1 MPNIYARSARSGKLY
16 EVNIAGTQPTPE
28 EQSYIEQ
35 RIDNIEGF
43 GAVEAPLPTE
53 EVDDASTAGN
63 LISGFGRGFL
73 TSFTEL
79 PGGIVGLG
87 ESVLGYEP
95 GTTAVGE
102 VAQDIS
108 DAGRSGVEYMLGQ
121 SDGSVSSKTGE
132 AFGSLASFLVPG
144 TAAAKAAKV
153 AGAGLKG
160 QKVAGLTGA
169 GAMGVG
175 LGAKDQINRV
185 AEQIAQ
191 GNQVDPDDFIKATQL
206 GGAIGAS
213 EILPFQ
219 RVLGDVLQ
227 ILRKVPKGSQEAAI
241 KTIAG
246 RLKRAAGTFA
256 AEGAQEALAG
266 IAQDLVEQNLYN
278 PNANIGATADEEFI
292 YGGSAGATLS
302 FLVDSIRG
310 RQINKMDKAFTQL
323 QDDLAD
329 ESAET
334 AEKAAFAAKSVQ
346 TGTALPGQPKLLAP
360 PKTNEDIV
368 EGSEQDTDAKI
379 KSLGLSPEE
388 EAIASSQ
395 AARERTTGFAQV
407 KLAALPEDEAARIR
421 RNRIATGVDPDL
433 DVSLDE
439 LQSTIGQ
446 EAYVREYK
454 KQKPN
459 MWRES
464 GQNPRNQKSFSFEQ
478 YERAVEAVRSQ
489 KKATVPVIQA
499 AARSDGKPVPLSV
512 VREIQQ
518 EMGRKGV
525 LNQVGESKWEV
536 MEERAEQESPA
547 APLRRSYSELE
558 RKIDEVR
565 QERLEVQERRDAAK
579 DMGDLTV
586 ASTAEQE
593 MAEADRRIDRLNNA
607 RSNVEA
613 QLNQLDPENPV
624 VNSIDATQQEA
635 NRARQVSEAVSQE
648 QMTDEYARKRQSV
661 ANALRKYLQTIGL
674 GDRVDLV
681 TQNVIFPESVDS
693 EAKFDGIEDQLRAQ
707 GVIEG
712 FEQAGENGRRVIGIA
727 MEIYDPNLS
736 EEELALKLRGVMN
749 HEMIHALRGL
759 GLFTD
764 KEWQT
769 LTNAARNKKRVRFV
783 GGKLQERE
791 YTYYDRAEAI
801 YGPMGADQD
810 LMAEEAVAEMFRDYV
825 DGKLKI
831 AGRPQSLLKRIA
843 RFFTSI
849 FRSHN
854 DAGFKQAADIFQNIT
869 TTDKAKQIGRRD
881 TGYGEIEAPKSD
893 QKYSTAGV
901 RAGFL
906 VPEKGNIER
915 IRQSFK
921 DVTKRISNLTEAAK
935 KLSDGTISYDQYD
948 KLVNEFK
955 PIIPYDTV
963 PAPESTDD
971 MRNALQASDPR
982 KVEKLGRARLIE
994 NGTRVKLR
1002 LDIPAYTRQ
1011 GVWIPTI
1018 HGQDNRTI
1026 AHESTA
1032 IITDAQFSASE
1043 KVALRI
1049 AAGATK
1055 GPFATINGSFVQAS
1069 PDEAFAIAQEMM
1081 NDPDVVQVGF
1091 DPERHSYFYDR
1102 TTTQPVI
1109 AAEQVVQIGPLVLAK
1124 NPTFAGKDKFKYSV
1138 SPSNMLTYNPVK
1150 HNRETTG
1157 AILNGVKVNVPA
1169 ALAKLTNFNRLN
1181 SDGTFADHRIYKTPE
1196 KVAEH
1201 KLKDALHMFWK
1212 ERGGKTL
1219 DPANQKDLM
1228 TIARLMA
1235 AEAAVA
1241 LKRDPS
1247 AIGWYGKTIDNMF
1260 EFLSSVKAGNEMLYP
1275 ELSVDPEAKAAFK
1288 FVLAITSNGVAVED
1302 NFAYTSEMFDT
1313 WKETGRF
1320 PVRGYGKRLDAM
1332 TQAFEFYNSLK
1343 DLGYTDTQIENFLS
1357 QETTVG
1363 ELRKDPVIQELG
1375 IKVPSGEAADV
1386 KISYAYLLGPKIG
1399 NGFYMNLGG
1408 DFSALTMDVWWMRFW
1423 NRLTGN
1429 PFKQATAKT
1438 LSKNNK
1444 RIIDAINA
1452 EDKTDYEVSK
1462 IEDAMSSLGIDVL
1475 TPETAAPI
1483 AQEINRLY
1491 QLDFNRVGRAN
1502 DDIIKKYMED
1512 NGVGRGIARDRAP
1525 LLPVPEKTE
1534 LFLAADT
1541 YSQNLDPRNPQDA
1554 PRNST
1559 ERKQMREAANMARQ
1573 ILKDESGVDITNA
1586 DFQALMW
1593 YAEKQLLLN
1602 AGVKP
1607 GRGADNDYLDGAI
1620 AVAKQKGFNDE
1631 QIAEALPA
1639 TERHRVD
1646 VADGSERPNEGI
1658 SPESDFQS
1666 TAGSIKYSIK
1676 GGRRAAIDVRIGV
1689 GFNGRAFRRRN
1700 GGPQDSQYDIKATY
1714 DVAGNSARTYAEQ
1727 SVSTP
1732 RFIELNSSEQSAQQF
1747 SDAINQA
1754 KASLGEFG
1762 DSVFVYSSEEYGDMR
1777 LFLTEDGTG
1786 GFALKETGT
1795 EGAVDIVSVFNSAES
1810 PNKQVNYPMIRLATE
1825 EGGNMLDAFDIYLP
1839 KLYSANGFKVRS
1851 RLKWD
1856 DEQAPDGWDKEAF
1869 KNYNNGE
1876 PDVVFM
1882 YYQPDRID
1890 VYEQGSEE
1898 GELFTDY
1905 MEAVEA
1911 QVGAAL
1917 SPTSV
1922 NRYKD
1927 REIAQD
1933 LTEDNPN
1940 EFLTEQD
1947 DAQLADVRE
1956 GINAEEKYDGTKL
1969 SVAPPKPT
1977 ALMKAPLKTKTQY
1990 EYGYIQEG
1998 GRKLPVVLM
2007 YGNHVE
2013 LDDGRTG
2020 GFGMKHLRERG
2031 HVQELID
2038 AGFPSAEKAIFDI
2051 MYRWGAQGYRD
2062 GAEVIAFPDGGGSI
2076 RFEYDAGKKGTVI
2089 LSVTKRGVSYNG
2101 QPAYTVRTAYPK
2113 NKKKLSVAFSAIDPN
2128 RIQNQIPVAQD
2139 SLMYSRA
2146 SNLLARVLGVVYD
2159 RNKAE
2164 DIADNFLQKFQ
2175 DSMLPVGRM
2184 IDDLKAQGATITDA
2198 NDTYLREELYHGIT
2212 GSKIADNE
2220 KNLYEPM
2227 LNLVKGIEL
2236 TEAQASVLRA
2246 NSRFVREA
2254 LQAGKPLK
2262 QVLADAFLYARHA
2275 EERNAYIR
2283 SIDPA
2288 NDSGS
2293 GMTDTEARAINQFFD
2308 SLSGTERQRFINIGL
2323 AADRIVQST
2332 NDIRVAS
2339 GLTPD
2344 FNDGET
2350 IIDAETGEVI
2360 PAGPNYTSYV
2370 PLRGI
2375 LDPENESNEEYSGRP
2390 SSRPKFGAR
2399 GREDMRMFGR
2409 FELAKDI
2416 MANLMVQNQNAIV
2429 RSERNRV
2436 GQSFLNMLRNEPR
2449 LTDSYARIVE
2459 QRPTIRV
2466 LSGGVVKTRPDP
2478 RFADRDDI
2486 LIVKEGGQEVAIQ
2499 IDDPRIA
2506 LAMRGASGMSPQ
2518 HASGLVKVLGKVNRY
2533 LSNINT
2539 SWNPEFLIT
2548 NMVRDL
2554 QTAGVNINQY
2564 EMNGLTS
2571 DALKSIPSALK
2582 GIKRSIV
2589 NDDNTSEWSKIY
2601 KDFVDAGG
2609 QNATNMMGDLSDQLG
2624 RLEDMLKEVSDAGA
2638 DGAFRKT
2645 KAGFGKILETLEN
2658 YNTVVENGVRVA
2670 TYKALL
2676 DRGFSRERAAQ
2687 AARNVT
2693 VNFAKGGEYKTFMNS
2708 MYLFYN
2714 ASLQGSFAL
2723 LNGALRSSKV
2733 RKLWVG
2739 AMVTGILLDQ
2749 MNSVLSDDDEDGQEI
2764 YDKIPDYVLE
2774 KNLILMDPFG
2784 VLPSER
2790 GYFKIPMPY
2799 GLNMAVNMG
2808 RSLSRAGRGGYTPSE
2823 ATSSLVGT
2831 IIDTL
2836 NPIGDTPRIPL
2847 VDKDFEFQDILTTVS
2862 PSIGDPVVQ
2871 YLTNSDYARKPIYKE
2886 PSSFG
2891 VPAPESQIHWTT
2903 TSPSAVFIA
2912 NFLRKPFGLGDASD
2926 VRPGFIEVSPD
2937 TLEFWFDYATGG
2949 VGRFVQRTAEFGAS
2963 TAPKIMTGEF
2973 EEAMLRSTPAIRQ
2986 VVGSV
2991 SEREDLGKFVEKR
3004 DRVLLTR
3011 KDFIDARKKGD
3022 EERAQRIA
3030 LAYKEELRVS
3040 GVINALNNA
3049 RNKLVRKRK
3058 QIEESQYIPDAQK
3071 KVLIERMNERI
3082 KEIVTRANSL
3092 MSDL

>member
-1 MPNIYARSARSGKLY
+1 MPNIYARSVRSGKLY
-16 EVNIAGTQPTPE
+16 EVNISGTQPTPE
-28 EQSYIEQ
+28 EQAYIEQ

-43 GAVEAPLPTE
+43 GAVEAPLPVE
-53 EVDDASTAGN
+53 ETDDASAAGN

-87 ESVLGYEP
+87 ESALGYEP
-95 GTTAVGE
+95 GSTAIGE

-108 DAGRSGVEYMLGQ
+108 DAGREGVEYLLGE

-132 AFGSLASFLVPG
+132 TFGSLASFLVPG
-144 TAAAKAAKV
+144 TAAAKVAKV
-153 AGAGLKG
+153 AGSGIKG

-185 AEQIAQ
+185 ADQIAQ
-191 GNQVDPDDFIKATQL
+191 GKEVDAEDFIAATRL
-206 GGAIGAS
+206 GGVIGAT
-213 EILPFQ
+213 EILPLQ

-227 ILRKVPKGSQEAAI
+227 ILRKVPKGNQEDAI

-256 AEGAQEALAG
+256 AEGAQEAVAG
-266 IAQDLVEQNLYN
+266 IAQDLVEKNYYN
-278 PNANIGATADEEFI
+278 PEANIGATADEEFI
-292 YGGSAGATLS
+292 YGGSAGAALS

-329 ESAET
+329 EGAET
-334 AEKAAFAAKSVQ
+334 AEKASFAAKSVQ
-346 TGTALPGQPKLLAP
+346 SGEGLPGQPKLLTA
-360 PKTNEDIV
+360 PKTDEDIV
-368 EGSEQDTDAKI
+368 EGSEQEADTKL

-388 EAIASSQ
+388 EAIASAQS
-395 AARERTTGFAQV
+395 ARERTTGFAKV
-407 KLAALPEDEAARIR
+407 KLSALPEDEAARIR
-421 RNRIATGVDPDL
+421 TRRLALGIEPDQDVDL
-433 DVSLDE
+433 NE
-439 LQSTIGQ
+439 LQETIGQ

-464 GQNPRNQKSFSFEQ
+464 GENPRNQKSFSFEQ
-478 YERAVEAVRSQ
+478 YDRAVAAVRSQ

-499 AARSDGKPVPLSV
+499 AAKAKGKPVPLSV
-512 VREIQQ
+512 VRDIQQ
-518 EMGRKGV
+518 EMSRKGV
-525 LNQVGESKWEV
+525 LNQVGENKWEV

-547 APLRRSYSELE
+547 APLRRSYNELE

-565 QERLEVQERRDAAK
+565 QERLQAQERRDAAK
-579 DMGDLTV
+579 DKGDTTV
-586 ASTAEQE
+586 ARTAEQE
-593 MAEADRRIDRLNNA
+593 MAEADRRIDRLNNT
-607 RSNVEA
+607 RYNVET
-613 QLNQLDPENPV
+613 QLNEIDPENPV
-624 VNSIDATQQEA
+624 VNSIDTTQQEA

-648 QMTDEYARKRQSV
+648 QITDEYARKRQRV
-661 ANALRKYLQTIGL
+661 ANALRKYLNTIGL

-693 EAKFDGIEDQLRAQ
+693 EAKFEGVEDQLRAQ

-727 MEIYDPNLS
+727 MEIYDPKLS

-801 YGPMGADQD
+801 YGPMGADQN

-831 AGRPQSLLKRIA
+831 AGKPQSLLKRIT

-854 DAGFKQAADIFQNIT
+854 DAGFRQAADIFQNIT

-893 QKYSTAGV
+893 KKYSTAGV

-906 VPEKGNIER
+906 VPEKGNVER

-921 DVTKRISNLTEAAK
+921 DVTKRIPNLTDAAK

-963 PAPESTDD
+963 PAPESMVD
-971 MRNALQASDPR
+971 MRNALEASDKR
-982 KVEKLGRARLIE
+982 KLEKLGKGNLIE
-994 NGTRVKLR
+994 NGRRVKLR

-1043 KVALRI
+1043 KVAVRI
-1049 AAGATK
+1049 AAGAQK
-1055 GPFATINGSFVQAS
+1055 GPFATIDGSFVQAT

-1124 NPTFAGKDKFKYSV
+1124 NPTFAGKDKFKYSI
-1138 SPSNMLTYNPVK
+1138 SPSKFLTYNPVK
-1150 HNRETTG
+1150 YDRETTND
-1157 AILNGVKVNVPA
+1157 ILNSIKVNVAP

-1181 SDGTFADHRIYKTPE
+1181 SDGSFEDHRIYKTSD
-1196 KVAEH
+1196 KVVEH

-1212 ERGGKTL
+1212 ERGGRTL

-1288 FVLAITSNGVAVED
+1288 YVLAITSNGVAVED

-1332 TQAFEFYNSLK
+1332 TQAFEFYNALK

-1363 ELRKDPVIQELG
+1363 ELKKDPVVQELG
-1375 IKVPSGEAADV
+1375 IKVATGEAADV
-1386 KISYAYLLGPKIG
+1386 KITYAYLLGPKIG

-1429 PFKQATAKT
+1429 PFKQPTAAT
-1438 LSKNNK
+1438 LSKNNQ
-1444 RIIDAINA
+1444 RIIDAINS
-1452 EDKTDYEVSK
+1452 EDKTDYETSK
-1462 IEDAMSSLGIDVL
+1462 IEEAMESLGVDVL
-1475 TPETAAPI
+1475 TPETAAPL

-1491 QLDFNRVGRAN
+1491 QLDFGRVGRAN
-1502 DDIIKKYMED
+1502 DAIIKDYMAE
-1512 NGVGRGIARDRAP
+1512 NGVGRGIARDRAT
-1525 LLPVPEKTE
+1525 LIPVPEKTE

-1541 YSQNLDPRNPQDA
+1541 YSQNLDPRNPQDS

-1620 AVAKQKGFNDE
+1620 SVAKQKGFTDE
-1631 QIAEALPA
+1631 QIAEALPSA
-1639 TERHRVD
+1639 ERHRVD
-1646 VADGSERPNEGI
+1646 VADSAERPNEGI
-1658 SPESDFQS
+1658 SPESNLQS
-1666 TAGSIKYSIK
+1666 TASSIKYSIK

-1689 GFNGRAFRRRN
+1689 GFDGRAFRRRD
-1700 GGPQDSQYDIKATY
+1700 GGSQDSQYDIRATY
-1714 DVAGNSARTYAEQ
+1714 DVAGNSARTYSEQ

-1732 RFIELNSSEQSAQQF
+1732 RFIELNPSEQSAQQF

-1754 KASLGEFG
+1754 KLSLGEFG
-1762 DSVFVYSSEEYGDMR
+1762 DSVFVYSSEEYEGMR

-1786 GFALKETGT
+1786 GFALKDTGT
-1795 EGAVDIVSVFNSAES
+1795 EGAIDIVSVFNSAES

-1856 DEQAPDGWDKEAF
+1856 DEQAPDGWNKEAF
-1869 KNYNNGE
+1869 KQYNNGE

-1882 YYQPDRID
+1882 YYQPDRVD
-1890 VYEQGSEE
+1890 VYEQGSQE

-1905 MEAVEA
+1905 MEAVDA
-1911 QVGAAL
+1911 QLGAAL

-1927 REIAQD
+1927 
-1933 LTEDNPN
+1933 L
-1940 EFLTEQD
+1940 
-1947 DAQLADVRE
+1947 
-1956 GINAEEKYDGTKL
+1956 
-1969 SVAPPKPT
+1969 PPT
-1977 ALMKAPLKTKTQY
+1977 D
-1990 EYGYIQEG
+1990 
-1998 GRKLPVVLM
+1998 R
-2007 YGNHVE
+2007 
-2013 LDDGRTG
+2013 
-2020 GFGMKHLRERG
+2020 
-2031 HVQELID
+2031 
-2038 AGFPSAEKAIFDI
+2038 
-2051 MYRWGAQGYRD
+2051 
-2062 GAEVIAFPDGGGSI
+2062 
-2076 RFEYDAGKKGTVI
+2076 
-2089 LSVTKRGVSYNG
+2089 
-2101 QPAYTVRTAYPK
+2101 
-2113 NKKKLSVAFSAIDPN
+2113 KLSVAFSAIDPSK
-2128 RIQNQIPVAQD
+2128 IQNQIPVAQD

-2227 LNLVKGIEL
+2227 LNLVKDIEL
-2236 TEAQASVLRA
+2236 TEAQVATLKA
-2246 NSRFVREA
+2246 NSDFVRDA
-2254 LQAGKPLK
+2254 LASGRPLK
-2262 QVLADAFLYARHA
+2262 QILADAFLYARHA

>member
-1 MPNIYARSARSGKLY
+1 MPNIYAKSARSGKTY
-16 EVNIAGTQPTPE
+16 SVNIAGTQPTPE
-28 EQSYIEQ
+28 EQAYIEQ

-53 EVDDASTAGN
+53 EVDDSSTAGN

-79 PGGIVGLG
+79 PQGVVGLG
-87 ESVLGYEP
+87 ESILGYEP
-95 GTTAVGE
+95 GSTAIGE
-102 VAQDIS
+102 TAQDIS
-108 DAGRSGVEYMLGQ
+108 EAGRSGVEYLLGE

-144 TAAAKAAKV
+144 TAAAKVAKV
-153 AGAGLKG
+153 AGSGLKG

-175 LGAKDQINRV
+175 LGSSEQINRV
-185 AEQIAQ
+185 ANQIAQ
-191 GNQVDPDDFIKATQL
+191 GNQVDPEDFINATQL
-206 GGAIGAS
+206 GGVIGAT

-246 RLKRAAGTFA
+246 RLKRATGTFA
-256 AEGAQEALAG
+256 AEGSQEALAG

-292 YGGSAGATLS
+292 YGGSAGAALS

-310 RQINKMDKAFTQL
+310 RQLNKMDKAFTQL
-323 QDDLAD
+323 KDDLND
-329 ESAET
+329 ESNET
-334 AEKAAFAAKSVQ
+334 AEKAAFAAKSLQ
-346 TGTALPGQPKLLAP
+346 TGLALPGQPKLLP
-360 PKTNEDIV
+360 SPKTDDELV
-368 EGSEQDTDAKI
+368 EGTEQETDAKI

-388 EAIASSQ
+388 ESLAASQ
-395 AARERTTGFAQV
+395 AARERTTGFAKV
-407 KLAALPEDEAARIR
+407 ELVALPEDEAARIR

-439 LQSTIGQ
+439 LQATIGQ
-446 EAYVREYK
+446 EAFVREYK

-464 GQNPRNQKSFSFEQ
+464 GENPRNQKPFSSVQ
-478 YERAVEAVRSQ
+478 YEQAVNAVRDK
-489 KKATVPVIQA
+489 KKATIPVIQA
-499 AARSDGKPVPLSV
+499 AAKTDGKPVPLSV
-512 VREIQQ
+512 ARELQK

-536 MEERAEQESPA
+536 IEKVVEEEGPA
-547 APLRRSYSELE
+547 APLHRAYNQLE
-558 RKIDEVR
+558 AKIDEVR
-565 QERLEVQERRDAAK
+565 QEKLEAQERRDAAK
-579 DMGDLTV
+579 DRGDTTV
-586 ASTAEQE
+586 AGTAQQQ
-593 MAEADRRIDRLNNA
+593 MAEADRRIDRLDNT
-607 RSNVEA
+607 RSSVEA
-613 QLNQLDPENPV
+613 QLNELDPENPI
-624 VNSIDATQQEA
+624 VNSVDATQQEA
-635 NRARQVSEAVSQE
+635 NRARQVSEAASQE

-661 ANALRKYLQTIGL
+661 ANALRKYLQAIGL

-681 TQNVIFPESVDS
+681 TQNVIFPEGVDS
-693 EAKFDGIEDQLRAQ
+693 DAKFENLAEEIQSQ

-769 LTNAARNKKRVRFV
+769 LTSAAQNKKRVRYV
-783 GGKLQERE
+783 SGKLQERE

-810 LMAEEAVAEMFRDYV
+810 LIAEEAVAEMFRDYV

-831 AGRPQSLLKRIA
+831 AGKPQSLLKRIVK
-843 RFFTSI
+843 FFTSI

-854 DAGFKQAADIFQNIT
+854 DVGFKQAADIFQNIT

-881 TGYGEIEAPKSD
+881 TGYGEIEIPRSNK
-893 QKYSTAGV
+893 KYSTAGI

-906 VPEKGNIER
+906 VPDKGNVER
-915 IRQSFK
+915 ITQSFK
-921 DVTKRISNLTEAAK
+921 DVTKRIPTLTEAAK
-935 KLSDGTISYDQYD
+935 KLSDGTISYDEYD
-948 KLVNEFK
+948 KLVNKFK

-963 PAPESTDD
+963 PAPESMED
-971 MRNALQASDPR
+971 MRNALEASDKR
-982 KVEKLGRARLIE
+982 KLEKLGKGNLIE
-994 NGTRVKLR
+994 NGRRVKLR

-1043 KVALRI
+1043 KVAARI
-1049 AAGATK
+1049 AAGAQK
-1055 GPFATINGSFVQAS
+1055 GPFATIDGSFVQAT

-1124 NPTFAGKDKFKYSV
+1124 NPTFSGKDKFKYSIA
-1138 SPSNMLTYNPVK
+1138 PP
-1150 HNRETTG
+1150 
-1157 AILNGVKVNVPA
+1157 APLNGISQFLTEEEIEEVLIGRNNVVEKKA
-1169 ALAKLTNFNRLN
+1169 EKIAKIFSELPSADNF
-1181 SDGTFADHRIYKTPE
+1181 
-1196 KVAEH
+1196 
-1201 KLKDALHMFWK
+1201 
-1212 ERGGKTL
+1212 
-1219 DPANQKDLM
+1219 
-1228 TIARLMA
+1228 
-1235 AEAAVA
+1235 AAVA
-1241 LKRDPS
+1241 IAGQAKK
-1247 AIGWYGKTIDNMF
+1247 GWYRN
-1260 EFLSSVKAGNEMLYP
+1260 S
-1275 ELSVDPEAKAAFK
+1275 AKAIMDIFGIQDARRFTALLAATSPQTSVEMNAINTLSIWANWNNAGRPQDADTIIK
-1288 FVLAITSNGVAVED
+1288 IMGESVLGDKGVDSVLPAWKGNSIRALTAPFGQEMNILLSGPKVNSFMLNLVNELD
-1302 NFAYTSEMFDT
+1302 EVTNDTWMANFALIEQPLFKGFKRKGAEDALGEIGIKGPGYLAFSARTREAARAASEITGDNWAPAEIQET
-1313 WKETGRF
+1313 VWSLSKALLETRKGKGNKLTAKELLTQGIITDQQVADVPDFATLFSDGVYGRILEDA
-1320 PVRGYGKRLDAM
+1320 GYKDRLDAIRSRD
-1332 TQAFEFYNSLK
+1332 TGDGVTIEPRPIYSAEGVSANPDFIRRELGEFADRLEILAVNGKKALRK
-1343 DLGYTDTQIENFLS
+1343 LS
-1357 QETTVG
+1357 TTV
-1363 ELRKDPVIQELG
+1363 P
-1375 IKVPSGEAADV
+1375 A
-1386 KISYAYLLGPKIG
+1386 
-1399 NGFYMNLGG
+1399 
-1408 DFSALTMDVWWMRFW
+1408 
-1423 NRLTGN
+1423 
-1429 PFKQATAKT
+1429 
-1438 LSKNNK
+1438 
-1444 RIIDAINA
+1444 
-1452 EDKTDYEVSK
+1452 
-1462 IEDAMSSLGIDVL
+1462 
-1475 TPETAAPI
+1475 
-1483 AQEINRLY
+1483 
-1491 QLDFNRVGRAN
+1491 
-1502 DDIIKKYMED
+1502 
-1512 NGVGRGIARDRAP
+1512 
-1525 LLPVPEKTE
+1525 
-1534 LFLAADT
+1534 
-1541 YSQNLDPRNPQDA
+1541 
-1554 PRNST
+1554 
-1559 ERKQMREAANMARQ
+1559 
-1573 ILKDESGVDITNA
+1573 DIT
-1586 DFQALMW
+1586 
-1593 YAEKQLLLN
+1593 
-1602 AGVKP
+1602 
-1607 GRGADNDYLDGAI
+1607 
-1620 AVAKQKGFNDE
+1620 
-1631 QIAEALPA
+1631 
-1639 TERHRVD
+1639 
-1646 VADGSERPNEGI
+1646 
-1658 SPESDFQS
+1658 
-1666 TAGSIKYSIK
+1666 
-1676 GGRRAAIDVRIGV
+1676 GGKRAAIDVRIGA
-1689 GFNGRAFRRRN
+1689 GFNGRVFTEQRGSRTLN
-1700 GGPQDSQYDIKATY
+1700 GYNVVSTY
-1714 DVAGNSARTYAEQ
+1714 KVGGNAARTYNEQSISTPLIMELEKGARSAEQ
-1727 SVSTP
+1727 
-1732 RFIELNSSEQSAQQF
+1732 FSS
-1747 SDAINQA
+1747 AIRAA
-1754 KASLGEFG
+1754 KASLGNMGE
-1762 DSVFVYSSEEYGDMR
+1762 SVYVYPIETSESPDGYTETGYEEMR
-1777 LFLTEDGTG
+1777 LFLTEDGTS
-1786 GFALKETGT
+1786 GFALKETDTDG
-1795 EGAVDIVSVFNSAES
+1795 VIDIVSVFNTDGG
-1810 PNKQVNYPMIRLATE
+1810 PNKGINYPLIRLATE
-1825 EGGNMLDAFDIYLP
+1825 QGGNTLDAFDIYLP

-1856 DEQAPDGWDKEAF
+1856 NDEAPDGWDKEAF
-1869 KNYNNGE
+1869 KNFNNGE

-1882 YYQPDRID
+1882 YYQPNRVD
-1890 VYEQGSEE
+1890 VYKQGSEE

-1911 QVGAAL
+1911 QIGAAL
-1917 SPTSV
+1917 TPTSV

-1927 REIAQD
+1927 IEVAQD
-1933 LTEDNPN
+1933 VTENNPN
-1940 EFLTEQD
+1940 EFLTKED
-1947 DAQLADVRE
+1947 DAQLSDVRE
-1956 GINAEEKYDGTKL
+1956 GINAAEKYDGTKL
-1969 SVAPPKPT
+1969 SITPPKPT
-1977 ALMKAPLKTKTQY
+1977 SLMKAPLKTKEQY

-2007 YGNHVE
+2007 YGNHLV
-2013 LDDGRTG
+2013 LDDGRSG
-2020 GFGMKHLRERG
+2020 GFGMQHLIARN
-2031 HVQELID
+2031 HVQELLD
-2038 AGFPSAEKAIFDI
+2038 AGFPSAEKAIFDM
-2051 MYRWGAQGYRD
+2051 MYRWGAQGYQD
-2062 GAEVIAFPDGGGSI
+2062 GADVIAFPDGGGSI
-2076 RFEYDAGKKGTVI
+2076 RLEWDAGKRGKIV
-2089 LSVTKRGVSYNG
+2089 LSLTKRGVQYNG
-2101 QPAYTVRTAYPK
+2101 QPAYTVRTAYPQS
-2113 NKKKLSVAFSAIDPN
+2113 KKKLSLAYSAIDPN

-2139 SLMYSRA
+2139 SIMYSRA

-2184 IDDLKAQGATITDA
+2184 IDDLKSQGATITDA

-2236 TEAQASVLRA
+2236 TEAQVSVLRA

-2254 LQAGKPLK
+2254 MQAGKPLK
-2262 QVLADAFLYARHA
+2262 QILSDAFLYARHA

-2283 SIDPA
+2283 SIDPE

-2308 SLSGTERQRFINIGL
+2308 SLSGAERQRFIDIGV
-2323 AADRIVQST
+2323 AADRIVQNT

-2350 IIDAETGEVI
+2350 IVDAETGEVV
-2360 PAGPNYTSYV
+2360 PAGPNYSAYV

-2375 LDPENESNEEYSGRP
+2375 LDPENEANEEYSGRP

-2409 FELAKDI
+2409 FEFAKDI

-2436 GQSFLNMLRNEPR
+2436 GQSFLQMLRNEPR
-2449 LTDSYARIVE
+2449 LTESYARIVE

-2506 LAMRGASGMSPQ
+2506 LAMRGASGMSSQ
-2518 HASGLVKVLGKVNRY
+2518 HAGVVVKALGKINRY

-2564 EMNGLTS
+2564 EMNGLTN
-2571 DALKSIPSALK
+2571 DIRKTIVPALK
-2582 GIKRSIV
+2582 GIKRSIID
-2589 NDDNTSEWSKIY
+2589 DDNTGEWSQIY
-2601 KDFVDAGG
+2601 QDFVRSGG
-2609 QNATNMMGDLSDQLG
+2609 QNATNMMGDLNDQLG

-2638 DGAFRKT
+2638 DGAFNKT
-2645 KAGFGKILETLEN
+2645 KAGFGKILKTLED

-2670 TYKALL
+2670 TYKTLL
-2676 DRGFSRERAAQ
+2676 DRGFSKERAAQ

-2693 VNFAKGGEYKTFMNS
+2693 VNFAKGGEYKTLMNS

-2714 ASLQGSFAL
+2714 ASLQGTFAL

-2733 RKLWVG
+2733 RKIWVG
-2739 AMVTGILLDQ
+2739 AMVAGILIDQ
-2749 MNSVLSDDDEDGQEI
+2749 MNAAISDDDEDGKEI

-2774 KNLILMDPFG
+2774 KNLIFMDPFG
-2784 VLPSER
+2784 ILPSER

-2799 GLNMAVNMG
+2799 GLNMVVNMG
-2808 RSLSRAGRGGYTPSE
+2808 RSLSRAGRGAYTPSE
-2823 ATSSLVGT
+2823 ATSTLVGT

-2836 NPIGDTPRIPL
+2836 NPIGDTPRIPF
-2847 VDKDFEFQDILTTVS
+2847 VDRDFEFQDILTTIS
-2862 PSIGDPVVQ
+2862 PSVGDPVVQ

-2891 VPAPESQIHWTT
+2891 IPAPESQIHWTT

-2949 VGRFVQRTAEFGAS
+2949 VGRFVQRTAEFGFS
-2963 TAPKIMTGEF
+2963 TAPKLMAGEF
-2973 EEAMLRSTPAIRQ
+2973 EEAMLRSTPAVRQ

-2991 SEREDLGKFVEKR
+2991 SEREDLGNFVEKR

-3022 EERAQRIA
+3022 EARAQRIA
-3030 LAYKEELRVS
+3030 LAYKEELRIS
-3040 GVINALNNA
+3040 GIINALNNA

-3058 QIEESQYIPDAQK
+3058 QIEESQYIPEDQK

-3092 MSDL
+3092 MSSL

>member
-16 EVNIAGTQPTPE
+16 EVSIAGTQPTPE
-28 EQSYIEQ
+28 EQAYIEQ
-35 RIDNIEGF
+35 RIDNIEGY
-43 GAVEAPLPTE
+43 GAVQAPLPTE
-53 EVDDASTAGN
+53 EVDDASAAGN

-79 PGGIVGLG
+79 PQGIVGLG

-95 GTTAVGE
+95 GSTSIGE
-102 VAQDIS
+102 TAQDIS
-108 DAGRSGVEYMLGQ
+108 KAGRSGVEYLLGE

-144 TAAAKAAKV
+144 TAAAKAAKLAN
-153 AGAGLKG
+153 AGMKG
-160 QKVAGLTGA
+160 QKIAGLTAA
-169 GAMGVG
+169 GTMGVG
-175 LGAKDQINRV
+175 LGSSEQINRV
-185 AEQIAQ
+185 ANQLSQ
-191 GNQVDPDDFIKATQL
+191 GKEVSPEDFIAATRL
-206 GGAIGAS
+206 GGIIGAT
-213 EILPFQ
+213 EILPFS
-219 RVLGDVLQ
+219 RILGDTLN

-246 RLKRAAGTFA
+246 RLKRMVGTGV
-256 AEGAQEALAG
+256 AEGSQEALAG

-278 PNANIGATADEEFI
+278 PEANIGATADEEFM
-292 YGGSAGATLS
+292 YGGGAGAALQ

-310 RQINKMDKAFTQL
+310 RQLNKMDTAFTQL

-334 AEKAAFAAKSVQ
+334 AEKASHAVKSVQ
-346 TGTALPGQPKLLAP
+346 SGESFEGEQKLLP
-360 PKTNEDIV
+360 SPKTDEEI
-368 EGSEQDTDAKI
+368 EAGSEQEADAKI

-388 EAIASSQ
+388 EAIASAQ
-395 AARERTTGFAQV
+395 AARERTTGFAKV
-407 KLAALPEDEAARIR
+407 KLSELPKDEAARIR
-421 RNRIATGVDPDL
+421 TRRLALGVQPDL
-433 DVSLDE
+433 DVDLNE
-439 LQSTIGQ
+439 LQETIGQ

-464 GQNPRNQKSFSFEQ
+464 GENPRNQKSFSFDQ
-478 YERAVEAVRSQ
+478 YDRAVEAVRAQ
-489 KKATVPVIQA
+489 GKATVPVIQSA
-499 AARSDGKPVPLSV
+499 AKVDGKPVPLSV

-518 EMGRKGV
+518 DMGRKGV
-525 LNQVGESKWEV
+525 LNQVGENKWEV
-536 MEERAEQESPA
+536 MEEAVEQESPA
-547 APLRRSYSELE
+547 APLRRSYNELE

-565 QERLEVQERRDAAK
+565 QERLEAQERRDAAK
-579 DMGDLTV
+579 SNGDTTV
-586 ASTAEQE
+586 ANTAEQE
-593 MAEADRRIDRLNNA
+593 MAEADRRIDRLNNT

-613 QLNQLDPENPV
+613 QLNEIDPENPV
-624 VNSIDATQQEA
+624 VSSVDTTQQEA
-635 NRARQVSEAVSQE
+635 NRARQVSEAVSE
-648 QMTDEYARKRQSV
+648 EKITDEYARKRQRV
-661 ANALRKYLQTIGL
+661 ANALRKYLNTLGL
-674 GDRVDLV
+674 GNRVDLI
-681 TQNVIFPESVDS
+681 TQNVIFPENADQ
-693 EAKFDGIEDQLRAQ
+693 EAKYGSLEEQLRAE

-712 FEQAGENGRRVIGIA
+712 YEQAGDNGRRVIGIA

-769 LTNAARNKKRVRFV
+769 LTDAARNKKRVRYV

-801 YGPMGADQD
+801 YGRMGADQD
-810 LMAEEAVAEMFRDYV
+810 LIAEESVAEMFRDYV
-825 DGKLKI
+825 DGKLKV
-831 AGRPQSLLKRIA
+831 AGKPQSLLKRIV
-843 RFFTSI
+843 RFFTSV

-869 TTDKAKQIGRRD
+869 TTDKSKQIGRRE
-881 TGYGEIEAPKSD
+881 TGYGEVEIPQSNK
-893 QKYSTAGV
+893 KYSTAGI
-901 RAGFL
+901 RAGFI
-906 VPEKGNIER
+906 VPDKGNVER
-915 IRQSFK
+915 IKQSFK
-921 DVTKRISNLTEAAK
+921 DVTKRIPKLTDAAQ
-935 KLSDGTISYDQYD
+935 KLSDGTISYDEYD
-948 KLVNEFK
+948 SLVNEFK

-963 PAPESTDD
+963 PAPETMDD

-982 KVEKLGRARLIE
+982 KVEKLGNANYIE
-994 NGTRVKLR
+994 NGTKVKLR

-1032 IITDAQFSASE
+1032 IITNAQFTASE
-1043 KVALRI
+1043 KVAARI
-1049 AAGATK
+1049 AAGAQK
-1055 GPFATINGSFVQAS
+1055 GPFATINGTFVQS
-1069 PDEAFAIAQEMM
+1069 TPDEAFNIAQEMM

-1138 SPSNMLTYNPVK
+1138 APP
-1150 HNRETTG
+1150 
-1157 AILNGVKVNVPA
+1157 APLNGISQF
-1169 ALAKLTNFNRLN
+1169 LTNEEVEDVLRGRKNVVEN
-1181 SDGTFADHRIYKTPE
+1181 KAERIVKIFSELPS
-1196 KVAEH
+1196 AEN
-1201 KLKDALHMFWK
+1201 F
-1212 ERGGKTL
+1212 
-1219 DPANQKDLM
+1219 
-1228 TIARLMA
+1228 
-1235 AEAAVA
+1235 AAVA
-1241 LKRDPS
+1241 IAGQAKK
-1247 AIGWYGKTIDNMF
+1247 GWYRNSAQAIMDIFGIHDARRFTALLAATSPQTSVEMNAINTLSIWANWNNSGRPQDPDTIIKVMGESVLGDKGVDSILPAWKANSIRALTAPFGQEMNIL
-1260 EFLSSVKAGNEMLYP
+1260 LSGPKVNSFMLNLVNELDEVTNDTWM
-1275 ELSVDPEAKAAFK
+1275 A
-1288 FVLAITSNGVAVED
+1288 
-1302 NFAYTSEMFDT
+1302 NFALIEQPLFKGFKRAGGKDAVGEIGLKGPGYLAFSARTREAAQAASQITGDSWAPAEIQET
-1313 WKETGRF
+1313 VWSLSKALLETRKGKGNTLTAKELLTEGIITDQQVADVPDFATLFTDGVYGRILEDA
-1320 PVRGYGKRLDAM
+1320 GYKQRLDAIRSRQ
-1332 TQAFEFYNSLK
+1332 TGDGITIEPRAVYSAEGVSANPDFIRRELGEFADRLEVLAVNGKKALRK
-1343 DLGYTDTQIENFLS
+1343 LS
-1357 QETTVG
+1357 TTV
-1363 ELRKDPVIQELG
+1363 P
-1375 IKVPSGEAADV
+1375 
-1386 KISYAYLLGPKIG
+1386 
-1399 NGFYMNLGG
+1399 
-1408 DFSALTMDVWWMRFW
+1408 
-1423 NRLTGN
+1423 
-1429 PFKQATAKT
+1429 
-1438 LSKNNK
+1438 
-1444 RIIDAINA
+1444 
-1452 EDKTDYEVSK
+1452 
-1462 IEDAMSSLGIDVL
+1462 
-1475 TPETAAPI
+1475 
-1483 AQEINRLY
+1483 
-1491 QLDFNRVGRAN
+1491 AN
-1502 DDIIKKYMED
+1502 I
-1512 NGVGRGIARDRAP
+1512 
-1525 LLPVPEKTE
+1525 
-1534 LFLAADT
+1534 
-1541 YSQNLDPRNPQDA
+1541 
-1554 PRNST
+1554 
-1559 ERKQMREAANMARQ
+1559 
-1573 ILKDESGVDITNA
+1573 
-1586 DFQALMW
+1586 
-1593 YAEKQLLLN
+1593 
-1602 AGVKP
+1602 
-1607 GRGADNDYLDGAI
+1607 RGA
-1620 AVAKQKGFNDE
+1620 K
-1631 QIAEALPA
+1631 
-1639 TERHRVD
+1639 
-1646 VADGSERPNEGI
+1646 
-1658 SPESDFQS
+1658 
-1666 TAGSIKYSIK
+1666 
-1676 GGRRAAIDVRIGV
+1676 RAAIDVRIGV
-1689 GFNGRAFRRRN
+1689 GFNGRVFTEQRGSRTLN
-1700 GGPQDSQYDIKATY
+1700 GYNVVSTY
-1714 DVAGNSARTYAEQ
+1714 KVGGNSARRYNEET
-1727 SVSTP
+1727 VSTP
-1732 RFIELNSSEQSAQQF
+1732 LIMELDKTNESAQQF
-1747 SDAINQA
+1747 SQAIRAA
-1754 KASLGEFG
+1754 KASLGDMGE
-1762 DSVFVYSSEEYGDMR
+1762 SVYVYPIETSVSPDGYTETGYEDMR
-1777 LFLTEDGTG
+1777 MFLTEDGTA
-1786 GFALKETGT
+1786 GFALKETDTDGI
-1795 EGAVDIVSVFNSAES
+1795 VDIVSVFNTSGG
-1810 PNKQVNYPMIRLATE
+1810 PNKGINYPLIRLATE
-1825 EGGNMLDAFDIYLP
+1825 QGGNTLDAFDIYLP

-1856 DEQAPDGWDKEAF
+1856 DEQAPDGWSKEAF
-1869 KNYNNGE
+1869 KQYNNGE

-1882 YYQPDRID
+1882 YYQPDRVD

-1911 QVGAAL
+1911 QLGAAL

-1922 NRYKD
+1922 NRYND
-1927 REIAQD
+1927 GAIASEQ
-1933 LTEDNPN
+1933 TERNPN
-1940 EFLTEQD
+1940 EFLTDED
-1947 DAQLADVRE
+1947 NTQLAQVRE
-1956 GINAEEKYDGTKL
+1956 GIYLQEKYDGTKL

-1977 ALMKAPLKTKTQY
+1977 SLIKAPLKTKTQY
-1990 EYGYIQEG
+1990 EYGYVQEG
-1998 GRKLPVVLM
+1998 NKKLPVVLM
-2007 YGNHVE
+2007 YGNHVVLE
-2013 LDDGRTG
+2013 DGRQG

-2062 GAEVIAFPDGGGSI
+2062 GAEVIMFPDGGASL
-2076 RFEYDAGKKGTVI
+2076 RFEYDAGKKGRVI
-2089 LSVTKRGVSYNG
+2089 LSLTKKGVLYNG
-2101 QPAYTVRTAYPK
+2101 EPAYTVRTVYPQG
-2113 NKKKLSVAFSAIDPN
+2113 KKKLSVAFSAIDPN
-2128 RIQNQIPVAQD
+2128 RIQNQIPMAQD

-2146 SNLLARVLGVVYD
+2146 SNLLAKALGVVYD

-2227 LNLVKGIEL
+2227 LNLVKGIGL
-2236 TEAQASVLRA
+2236 TENQVSALRA

-2254 LQAGKPLK
+2254 MQAGKPLK
-2262 QVLADAFLYARHA
+2262 QILADAFLYARHA

-2283 SIDPA
+2283 SIDPE

-2293 GMTDTEARAINQFFD
+2293 GMTDTEAQAIKRFFD
-2308 SLSGTERQRFINIGL
+2308 SLAGTERQRFIDIGV
-2323 AADRIVQST
+2323 AADRIVQNT
-2332 NDIRVAS
+2332 NDVRVAS

-2344 FNDGET
+2344 FNDGEIT
-2350 IIDAETGEVI
+2350 EDE
-2360 PAGPNYTSYV
+2360 AGNTVRQALPNYTAYV

-2375 LDPENESNEEYSGRP
+2375 MDAENEANEEYSGRP

-2409 FELAKDI
+2409 FEFAKDI

-2436 GQSFLNMLRNEPR
+2436 GKSFLELLRNEPR
-2449 LTDSYARIVE
+2449 LTDSYARIVS

-2506 LAMRGASGMSPQ
+2506 LAMRGASGASAQ
-2518 HASGLVKVLGKVNRY
+2518 HAGGLVKVLGKVNRY

-2571 DALKSIPSALK
+2571 DAMKAIPSALK

-2589 NDDNTSEWSKIY
+2589 NDDNTSEWSQIY
-2601 KDFVDAGG
+2601 QDFVRAGG
-2609 QNATNMMGDLSDQLG
+2609 QNATNQMADLSDQLE
-2624 RLEDMLKEVSDAGA
+2624 RLEGMLKEVSDAGA
-2638 DGAFRKT
+2638 NGAYTKT
-2645 KAGFGKILETLEN
+2645 KAGFGKILDMLEN

-2676 DRGFSRERAAQ
+2676 DRGFSKERAAQ

-2723 LNGALRSSKV
+2723 LNAALRSGKV

-2739 AMVTGILLDQ
+2739 ATVFGLLLDQ
-2749 MNSVLSDDDEDGQEI
+2749 LNSVISDDDEDGQEI

-2784 VLPSER
+2784 LLPSER
-2790 GYFKIPMPY
+2790 GYYKIPLPY

-2808 RSLSRAGRGGYTPSE
+2808 RSLSRAGRGAYTPSE
-2823 ATSSLVGT
+2823 ATSTLVGT
-2831 IIDTL
+2831 ILDTL

-2903 TSPSAVFIA
+2903 TSPSAIFIA

-2926 VRPGFIEVSPD
+2926 VRPGFVEVSPD

-2949 VGRFVQRTAEFGAS
+2949 VGRFVQRTAEFGYS
-2963 TAPKIMTGEF
+2963 TAPKLMAGEF
-2973 EEAMLRSTPAIRQ
+2973 EEAMLRSTPAVRQ

-2991 SEREDLGKFVEKR
+2991 SEREDLGNFVEKR

-3022 EERAQRIA
+3022 EERASRIA

-3040 GVINALNNA
+3040 GIINALNNA

-3058 QIEESQYIPDAQK
+3058 QIEESDYIPEAQK

-3092 MSDL
+3092 MANL